1 MDELVKWAD
10 YFYSPD
16 GQILYNMGIE
26 GVTFEFDE
34 NGKPQWK
41 DEMIHDP
48 NGLTLTQKRVQ
59 YMGFQSGCGAWT
71 DETYQGAETYWT
83 STELMDEY
91 RPYLPEEV
99 WELFSPTPEEAE
111 EMDYLWTDIQNYL
124 NENIAKFITGDRS
137 LDEWDKYVADIQNM
151 DIARYMEIYTAMYN
165 RYKGN

>member
-1 MDELVKWAD
+1 
-10 YFYSPD
+10 
-16 GQILYNMGIE
+16 
-26 GVTFEFDE
+26 
-34 NGKPQWK
+34 
-41 DEMIHDP
+41 
-48 NGLTLTQKRVQ
+48 
-59 YMGFQSGCGAWT
+59 
-71 DETYQGAETYWT
+71 
-83 STELMDEY
+83 MDEY